1 MTGNIHPNGDV
12 DRLYLPRSEGGS
24 GLKSIVCMYEQTNLK
39 SSPNHTKLAYSLFL
53 CRNKVISSDQW
64 KYQKTIKKKQRNYYS
79 KEIIKGIYKG
89 RYRITEGKI
98 KCKMMYG
105 YYEKNLVKDPC
116 VDINLTFL
124 SQELIQ
130 KNNLGGGSRT
140 NVFFLFET
148 EGLGVVLTPPPPKQG
163 VQSTSSRNWWRF
175 SVIGLA

>member
-1 MTGNIHPNGDV
+1 MTGNFHPNGDV
-12 DRLYLPRSEGGS
+12 DRLYLPGAEGGS

-39 SSPNHTKLAYSLFL
+39 SSPNHAILAYSLFL
-53 CRNKVISSDQW
+53 CRNKLISSDQR
-64 KYQKTIKKKQRNYYS
+64 KNYQKTIKKKS

-116 VDINLTFL
+116 VDIPLTFL

-130 KNNLGGGSRT
+130 KNNLGGGSST

-163 VQSTSSRNWWRF
+163 VQSTSSRSWWRF